1 MHISAPGSWRCS
13 ERIRHHFRPRKWRL
27 LREKSQM
34 RTWTKHLFSR
44 DAKPIPAPSASASI
58 LPLKTCH
65 LTFARRLLT
74 AKPTLQA
81 DYLLAPSSSAG
92 CEPNYC
98 TPPCRVSIAAHRLQA
113 WPPHTRQDAD
123 SEVWIEQWAA
133 RFSFSDTLLHPLHSL
148 LAFWPKLRTNWLT
161 HEMMHLRLFLNV
173 AALLLD
179 DQQSFAALQIIQQRF
194 QVDLARLGIVSGF
207 SGPDDTAQS

>member
-123 SEVWIEQWAA
+123 SEVCGSSNGQHA
-133 RFSFSDTLLHPLHSL
+133 
-148 LAFWPKLRTNWLT
+148 LAFLIHSCIHCTPCSR
-161 HEMMHLRLFLNV
+161 
-173 AALLLD
+173 
-179 DQQSFAALQIIQQRF
+179 
-194 QVDLARLGIVSGF
+194 SGR
-207 SGPDDTAQS
+207 SYGPTG